1 MNLRKDH
8 YHTLWI
14 HTILHPLPDVRSG
27 GDLQLKNMFC
37 SFLHQNTLFIIEHKP
52 ILQHTKSTSWQHTSI
67 TKKHYNLQRRIS
79 WLSQRWRTQRNA
91 IRNANCRLSE
101 SSKFWTQVALPG
113 FPGSMLVSVSV
124 TLTHIIGMWIM
135 TVFFLF
141 FNGNQLKWSRCFIMS
156 FHIWHTC

>member
-8 YHTLWI
+8 YHTKI
-14 HTILHPLPDVRSG
+14 HTIYIPFIVSVWMQWMRTFFMWMYLFSFYKHYITYK
-27 GDLQLKNMFC
+27 KNLIF
-37 SFLHQNTLFIIEHKP
+37 SNIWENSKI
-52 ILQHTKSTSWQHTSI
+52 S
-67 TKKHYNLQRRIS
+67 YNLQRRIS